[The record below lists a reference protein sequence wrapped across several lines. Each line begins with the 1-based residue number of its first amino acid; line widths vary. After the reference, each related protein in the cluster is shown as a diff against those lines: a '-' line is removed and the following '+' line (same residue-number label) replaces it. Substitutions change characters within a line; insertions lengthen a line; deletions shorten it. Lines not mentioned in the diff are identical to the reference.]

1 VCSLTRARTRA
12 ISMLSDIIR
21 VLVAKIV
28 ASLVKFVAISIFEM
42 EFRSSWICSPLIE
55 FNESL
60 ILMNSEVYAW
70 SLLKLTDKKYRLL
83 YYVKNV
89 LHFSF

>member
-1 VCSLTRARTRA
+1 MRAVSRVLVDSVRAQA

-21 VLVAKIV
+21 ILAAKIV
-28 ASLVKFVAISIFEM
+28 ASLVKFVAILIFEM

-60 ILMNSEVYAW
+60 ILMNSGSTLGVC
-70 SLLKLTDKKYRLL
+70 
-83 YYVKNV
+83 
-89 LHFSF
+89 

>member
-1 VCSLTRARTRA
+1 MCSLTRARARAQA

-28 ASLVKFVAISIFEM
+28 ASLVKFAAISIFEM

-60 ILMNSEVYAW
+60 ILMNSAR
-70 SLLKLTDKKYRLL
+70 SLCSESVKTNKQETDYFIMLRT
-83 YYVKNV
+83 Y
-89 LHFSF
+89 FI

>member
-1 VCSLTRARTRA
+1 MRARARA

-28 ASLVKFVAISIFEM
+28 ASHVKFAAISIFEM

-60 ILMNSEVYAW
+60 ILMNSGVYAR
-70 SLLKLTDKKYRLL
+70 SLLKLADKKQTVLL
-83 YYVKNV
+83 Y
-89 LHFSF
+89 

>member
-1 VCSLTRARTRA
+1 MRAVSRVLVDSCARARARARA

-28 ASLVKFVAISIFEM
+28 ASLVKFAAISIFEM

-60 ILMNSEVYAW
+60 ILMNSAR
-70 SLLKLTDKKYRLL
+70 SLLKLTDKKQTALL
-83 YYVKNV
+83 C
-89 LHFSF
+89 

>member
-1 VCSLTRARTRA
+1 MLVGSCARVRA

-21 VLVAKIV
+21 VHVAKIV
-28 ASLVKFVAISIFEM
+28 ASLVKFAAISIFEM

-60 ILMNSEVYAW
+60 ILMNSGVCAR
-70 SLLKLTDKKYRLL
+70 SLLKLTDKKQSALL
-83 YYVKNV
+83 C
-89 LHFSF
+89 